1 MEPESKRIRKSS
13 IVDPDGNCNLDC
25 IDHLESLR
33 EEDIKY
39 PINIRLRHENLNEGF
54 LLELWKT
61 FEYYTDKGCPKW
73 KLKLFLSRR
82 PDVQTL
88 NWKSVITAA
97 LCADRIHSLVV
108 ADEPLCCAR
117 RKDWHLEDCFQ
128 NVASL
133 NLETLELSEMLL
145 TEGTLQ
151 LISRYLT
158 NGSRILHLRLVQCPI
173 ESIGTPRA
181 MPAFALLAAGFA
193 ANTTLESIMINISY
207 NRSKDGGAILLRGL
221 ISHPKL
227 QSLELWNFH
236 LGTEMLEALHRIFAV
251 ASTTRT
257 GTRHFKHL
265 SLAGCRAF
273 DMESFLTLLRPINT
287 ACAPNTTT
295 QSPYCFPLKS
305 LELVYNTLKSA
316 DANLLLRTLLK
327 SGQCCPNLER
337 VSLVGNYIYDWSELT
352 KDLLRTRMDQ
362 EQHNGKD
369 ANTVCFPCPLQTLDL
384 THYDLRV
391 PCTPMRMKS
400 LEALKCISEL
410 MDAFPR
416 LGSLGEYISFPLDF
430 HLGSSSDATVAHQLN
445 LRRFLGVAF
454 PSRRAQEDRE
464 IPLSLWPLLL
474 AKPPLWQPASVI
486 FKVLQE
492 YGADLV
498 RGPHK

>member
-1 MEPESKRIRKSS
+1 MESTSKGRR
-13 IVDPDGNCNLDC
+13 DGFFN
-25 IDHLESLR
+25 HLELLR
-33 EEDIKY
+33 EEDILPIVLRTYELNESFLQEMSNFSRDPKY
-39 PINIRLRHENLNEGF
+39 RHFSVLGKERTEVITEALRAGRIETLCLRTASMCDEVCFDRQLEDIFRSVSSSNLENLILGWFDRPETTAELLSKYLKNGF
-54 LLELWKT
+54 
-61 FEYYTDKGCPKW
+61 
-73 KLKLFLSRR
+73 
-82 PDVQTL
+82 
-88 NWKSVITAA
+88 
-97 LCADRIHSLVV
+97 
-108 ADEPLCCAR
+108 
-117 RKDWHLEDCFQ
+117 
-128 NVASL
+128 
-133 NLETLELSEMLL
+133 
-145 TEGTLQ
+145 
-151 LISRYLT
+151 
-158 NGSRILHLRLVQCPI
+158 RILYLKMENFNFSPFGL
-173 ESIGTPRA
+173 PRS
-181 MPAFALLAAGFA
+181 MPPLALLAGGFA
-193 ANTTLESIMINISY
+193 ANTTLESIVINPSEVME
-207 NRSKDGGAILLRGL
+207 DGEGAILLRGL

-227 QSLELWNFH
+227 QSLEVTKQNC
-236 LGTEMLEALHRIFAV
+236 GAETMEALHRIFAV
-251 ASTTRT
+251 ASSTRT